1 MTDTKTRKLCFV
13 IGPIGK
19 DASPERKHADM
30 LLNVIIKDVLEKAEF
45 DYQVRRADE
54 DADPGMINDRVITDI
69 LNADLVIADLTGHNP
84 NVFYELG
91 IRHLSVKPTIHIT
104 SVGTAL
110 PFDTHGHRTMFVDL
124 GDWGSITSVRLRLA
138 EHIRAIQAPGYAV
151 SNPITQARATLQ
163 IRESSDPRDKV
174 IAELQERLGDLES
187 RVRRSALPS
196 RPIPTAV
203 VNEPKPTIIEDALG
217 ESLDNPEQF
226 ETLYELVYDANK
238 ATAAEFRTAL
248 KTGDLFTAVKMH
260 GDAAKVAAL
269 DAERAVLQILRSYE
283 VRGGR
288 PLTMPPRL

>member
-1 MTDTKTRKLCFV
+1 MTRKLCFV

-54 DADPGMINDRVITDI
+54 EADPGMINDRVITDI

-138 EHIRAIQAPGYAV
+138 EHVRAIQAPGYVV

-187 RVRRSALPS
+187 RVRRPATQF
-196 RPIPTAV
+196 RPNPPAAAAAV
-203 VNEPKPTIIEDALG
+203 DELKTSIIEEALG
-217 ESLDNPEQF
+217 DSVDNPSNF
-226 ETLYELVYDANK
+226 ETLYTMVYDASQ
-238 ATAAEFRTAL
+238 ATAAEFRIAL
-248 KTGDLFTAVKMH
+248 KDGNIADAVKIH
-260 GDAAKVAAL
+260 GKAAKISAR
-269 DAERAVLQILRSYE
+269 DAEHSIAQMLQSYHARFGGPRSASK
-283 VRGGR
+283 
-288 PLTMPPRL
+288 RL